1 MSDVIV
7 APRER
12 PGPSMAHILEIP
24 GRVPVGAGGVEIVD
38 EDDPPPSV
46 VIETDDVAIT
56 VTQDDMIG
64 GLGAGAE
71 EIEREKFDENLADKM
86 DDGALAVL
94 SEFLIQGVEDDL
106 RSRVDWEDTANKVA
120 DYLGVKIEEPTT
132 TVTVDGTVCKMVATC
147 MIEAAVKLW
156 GVARAEL
163 LPANGPVRVKRDT
176 AAAAGRRAARDM
188 GAPGL
193 TSPSPTPGGLATLLP
208 EAEEDLDAGDDALA
222 DALQQDM
229 NHFLTRTD
237 REYYPDFSRMLFSR
251 ILIGNAFRKVY
262 RCPIRRRPASVWVRA
277 QDLIVSPDC
286 THLSGASRITERI
299 RMSQGT
305 MRRLQ
310 KTGHYRDIDL
320 IQPLGEPT
328 ATERAVAD
336 SEGIDPTPKQP
347 WDADHQVYEC
357 YVELDS
363 RSFPGSMGDMD
374 VLDRDEEGHVPGYP
388 LPYRVSIDKDSRQV
402 LEVRRNWRR
411 GDRDYRPRRRYVKY
425 GSIPGLGFYDY
436 GLIHLVGNPTLYAS
450 MLQRAMTDATLYANF
465 PGGIWLQNGAR
476 NPQTVIRPNPGQW
489 IGVNGNGATKAQ
501 DIFMPLPYRA
511 PGAEEMALLTKME
524 GDVSRI
530 AGIVSLPLGEAG
542 LSNVPVGTIMSYMEQ
557 VTQVPGAIHK
567 DDHISQADEF
577 ELLRELFAE
586 DPEAL
591 WRGRKSPARRWA
603 VRQEIE
609 DRDLIPA
616 ADPNVPSQ
624 QHRIMRTQA
633 LVAASGSPQFQGI
646 ANQRGIWANVLKV
659 LGMENPEEL
668 TVPPTPPGPP
678 APDPKLMAAQIK
690 AQTEKDKGQQRM
702 QAEELKHDGDMKELA
717 AKAADNAANRQAE
730 LTKVA
735 AQAGVEEMRVNAE
748 AARDAAKRMHETVNA
763 TADRTQEQ
771 AQHQDQMQEARAARF
786 TQAFAE
792 TPKDNG

>member
-12 PGPSMAHILEIP
+12 PGPSMARILGLDDRAP
-24 GRVPVGAGGVEIVD
+24 MGAGGVEILD
-38 EDDPPPSV
+38 EDEPTPSV
-46 VIETDDVAIT
+46 VIETGDVAIT

-64 GLGAGAE
+64 GLGAGVEA
-71 EIEREKFDENLADKM
+71 IEREKFDENLALKM

-106 RSRVDWEDTANKVA
+106 RSRLDWEDTANKVA

-147 MIEAAVKLW
+147 MLEAAVKLW

-163 LPANGPVRVKRDT
+163 LPANGPVRVKRNT
-176 AAAAGRRAARDM
+176 AAVAGRRAARDM
-188 GAPGL
+188 AAPGL
-193 TSPSPTPGGLATLLP
+193 TGEPATQDGLATLLP

-222 DALQQDM
+222 DALQQDL
-229 NHFLTRTD
+229 NHYLTMTD

-328 ATERAVAD
+328 NTERAIAD

-363 RSFPGSMGDMD
+363 RTFPGSMGDMD
-374 VLDRDEEGHVPGYP
+374 ALDQDEDGHDPGYP

-411 GDRDYRPRRRYVKY
+411 GDSDYRPRRRYVKY

-465 PGGIWLQNGAR
+465 PGGIWLQNGNRSA
-476 NPQTVIRPNPGQW
+476 QTVIRPNPGQW
-489 IGVNGNGATKAQ
+489 IGVNGGGATRAQ

-557 VTQVPGAIHK
+557 AE
-567 DDHISQADEF
+567 EF
-577 ELLRELFAE
+577 ELLRELFAD

-609 DRDLIPA
+609 DQDLIPA

-646 ANQRGIWANVLKV
+646 ANQRGVWANVLKV
-659 LGMENPEEL
+659 LGMENPDDL
-668 TVPPTPPGPP
+668 TVPATPPGPA
-678 APDPKLMAAQIK
+678 APDPKLAAAQIK
-690 AQTEKDKGQQRM
+690 AQTEKDKGAQRM
-702 QAEELKHDGDMKELA
+702 QAEELKHQGDMKELEL
-717 AKAADNAANRQAE
+717 KAQDNAANRQAE
-730 LTKVA
+730 MAKVT
-735 AQAGVEEMRVNAE
+735 AQAGVEQMRVNAE

-763 TADRTQEQ
+763 TADRTVDQ
-771 AQHQDQMQEARAARF
+771 AQHQDQMAEARAARF
-786 TQAFAE
+786 TQGFAD
-792 TPKDNG
+792 TSKDNV